1 MKVLGMKMT
10 VKNMIILFFAALGV
24 VYVFK
29 CCCDQ
34 GRIGME
40 LMSCGKKN
48 MYESMTGYKHK
59 KHHNE
64 HMTNMKKKMMSR
76 VKKIRQRAQHAA
88 ARAKTNE

>member
-48 MYESMTGYKHK
+48 MYETMAGSKHKKNMYEMMAGSKHK
-59 KHHNE
+59 KH
-64 HMTNMKKKMMSR
+64 HMTNMKKKMMS
-76 VKKIRQRAQHAA
+76 
-88 ARAKTNE
+88 